1 LFGGALVVQDHR
13 SQDVRRHQYF
23 GGISV
28 RLRVIAGLT
37 VILLLVSAVSWLAGL
52 RLTPL
57 IGAALAISYAG
68 LTVYL
73 AWGRVRVS

>member
-1 LFGGALVVQDHR
+1 
-13 SQDVRRHQYF
+13 
-23 GGISV
+23 V

-57 IGAALAISYAG
+57 IGAALAIPYAG